1 MLQYAGLVGSL
12 LLAVAFV
19 LISLNA
25 MRVGLLTKFMGYL
38 GMIAAGA
45 SLLLI
50 GSAPALLIEVFWL
63 LAVGYLLIGRWPGG
77 DPVAWKSGKAEPW
90 PTAAEIRE
98 QRQAGRREPPK
109 RPRRH
114 AQVRAEA
121 GSGRDRTD
129 PRDRVDPSDDAE
141 AQAQAADSKRSASG
155 ASRPFLGRPPSG
167 RAYVGRDARLA
178 FWVLVLPAATCTPV
192 IVLLSRCRRCSP

>member
-1 MLQYAGLVGSL
+1 VITAKAQDFATHGSQTYPQANELLSGAGLAVLQYAGLLGSL

-19 LISLNA
+19 LVSLNA

-77 DPVAWKSGKAEPW
+77 DPPSWKTGKPEPW

-98 QRQAGRREPPK
+98 QRQQAAGRRQNGRGKPAPAPAPVASVPAPQSTRATTPK
-109 RPRRH
+109 RKRKRR
-114 AQVRAEA
+114 
-121 GSGRDRTD
+121 
-129 PRDRVDPSDDAE
+129 
-141 AQAQAADSKRSASG
+141 K
-155 ASRPFLGRPPSG
+155 
-167 RAYVGRDARLA
+167 
-178 FWVLVLPAATCTPV
+178 
-192 IVLLSRCRRCSP
+192 